1 MVYLTH
7 LVAGVCTSNSGIG
20 TDPAFHWCTVV
31 RRCPYLITIL
41 GFYWLREMGIVLGVV
56 LEEGSTCDA
65 PALLP
70 AGVRCA
76 GFVPAVST
84 WVLYGLNPGIFFFYL
99 VVLWTISFVLA
110 FVLITPLSK

>member
-1 MVYLTH
+1 MSVQ
-7 LVAGVCTSNSGIG
+7 V
-20 TDPAFHWCTVV
+20 TV
-31 RRCPYLITIL
+31 L
-41 GFYWLREMGIVLGVV
+41 GFYWFREMGIVLGVV
-56 LEEGSTCDA
+56 LEEGPTCDA
-65 PALLP
+65 PAHLH
-70 AGVRCA
+70 AGVRCE